1 MPKRRGKSAASKQQK
16 TPKSQIEGTVLIRA
30 CCVEAGATRP
40 KADDE
45 RFYHNKKKLERLLN
59 AKIICKEDDKENQSR
74 SKTGDERFHHNKEK
88 LERALN
94 AKIIC
99 KEDDKEDQS
108 QSKTG
113 DERFRHNKKKLER
126 ALNAKIICKENDKEE
141 QDDGEAI
148 MKKLDKWCKD
158 NTNYTRGM
166 KIVFSAYVL

>member
-74 SKTGDERFHHNKEK
+74 AKTGDERFHHNKEK
-88 LERALN
+88 LE
-94 AKIIC
+94 C
-99 KEDDKEDQS
+99 
-108 QSKTG
+108 
-113 DERFRHNKKKLER
+113 

>member
-16 TPKSQIEGTVLIRA
+16 TPKSQIEGTVLIGARY
-30 CCVEAGATRP
+30 VDGGATRS
-40 KADDE
+40 KTDDE

-59 AKIICKEDDKENQSR
+59 AKIICKEDDKEDQSR

-99 KEDDKEDQS
+99 KE
-108 QSKTG
+108 
-113 DERFRHNKKKLER
+113 
-126 ALNAKIICKENDKEE
+126 NDKEE
-141 QDDGEAI
+141 QDDAAAEEQDDDDAI
-148 MKKLDKWCKD
+148 MKKLDKLFNPPSGCNRCKD
-158 NTNYTRGM
+158 RTNYTRGM

>member
-16 TPKSQIEGTVLIRA
+16 TPKSEIKGAVLIGA
-30 CCVEAGATRP
+30 SYVDGATRS
-40 KADDE
+40 KTDDE

-59 AKIICKEDDKENQSR
+59 AKIICKEDDKEDQSR

-99 KEDDKEDQS
+99 KENDAEDQ
-108 QSKTG
+108 
-113 DERFRHNKKKLER
+113 DDAIAE
-126 ALNAKIICKENDKEE
+126 D
-141 QDDGEAI
+141 QDDDAI
-148 MKKLDKWCKD
+148 MKKLDKLFNPPSGCNRCKD
-158 NTNYTRGM
+158 RTNYTRGM

>member
-59 AKIICKEDDKENQSR
+59 AKIICKEDDKEDQSR

-99 KEDDKEDQS
+99 KENDKEDQ
-108 QSKTG
+108 
-113 DERFRHNKKKLER
+113 DDAIAE
-126 ALNAKIICKENDKEE
+126 D
-141 QDDGEAI
+141 QDDDAI
-148 MKKLDKWCKD
+148 MKKLDKLFNPPSGCNRCKD
-158 NTNYTRGM
+158 RTNYTRGM

>member
-99 KEDDKEDQS
+99 KE
-108 QSKTG
+108 
-113 DERFRHNKKKLER
+113 
-126 ALNAKIICKENDKEE
+126 NDKEE

>member
-1 MPKRRGKSAASKQQK
+1 MPKRRGKSAASKHQK
-16 TPKSQIEGTVLIRA
+16 TPKSEIKETVLIGGRY
-30 CCVEAGATRP
+30 VDGATRS
-40 KADDE
+40 KTDDE
-45 RFYHNKKKLERLLN
+45 RFWHNKK
-59 AKIICKEDDKENQSR
+59 
-74 SKTGDERFHHNKEK
+74 K

-108 QSKTG
+108 RSKTG

-141 QDDGEAI
+141 QDDAAAEEQDDDDAI
-148 MKKLDKWCKD
+148 MKKLDKLFNPPSGCNMCKD
-158 NTNYTRGM
+158 RTNYTRGM

>member
-1 MPKRRGKSAASKQQK
+1 MPKRRGKSAASKHQK
-16 TPKSQIEGTVLIRA
+16 TPKSEIKGAVLISTRY
-30 CCVEAGATRP
+30 VDGATRS
-40 KADDE
+40 KTDDE
-45 RFYHNKKKLERLLN
+45 RFCHNKK
-59 AKIICKEDDKENQSR
+59 
-74 SKTGDERFHHNKEK
+74 K

-99 KEDDKEDQS
+99 KEDDAEDQS
-108 QSKTG
+108 RSKTG

-141 QDDGEAI
+141 QDDAEAI

>member
-59 AKIICKEDDKENQSR
+59 AKIICKEDDNEDQSR
-74 SKTGDERFHHNKEK
+74 SKTGDERFHHNKE
-88 LERALN
+88 
-94 AKIIC
+94 
-99 KEDDKEDQS
+99 
-108 QSKTG
+108 
-113 DERFRHNKKKLER
+113 KLER

>member
-1 MPKRRGKSAASKQQK
+1 MPKRRGKGKSTASKHQK
-16 TPKSQIEGTVLIRA
+16 TPKSETLRNIKGPVLITTRY
-30 CCVEAGATRP
+30 VDDATRF
-40 KADDE
+40 KTDDE

-59 AKIICKEDDKENQSR
+59 AKIICKEDDKEDQSR
-74 SKTGDERFHHNKEK
+74 SKTGDERFHHNKE
-88 LERALN
+88 
-94 AKIIC
+94 
-99 KEDDKEDQS
+99 
-108 QSKTG
+108 
-113 DERFRHNKKKLER
+113 KLER

>member
-16 TPKSQIEGTVLIRA
+16 TPKSQFEGTVLIRA
-30 CCVEAGATRP
+30 CCVDAGATRP
-40 KADDE
+40 KEDGE

-59 AKIICKEDDKENQSR
+59 AKIICKEDDKEDQSR
-74 SKTGDERFHHNKEK
+74 SKTGDERFHHNKE
-88 LERALN
+88 
-94 AKIIC
+94 
-99 KEDDKEDQS
+99 
-108 QSKTG
+108 
-113 DERFRHNKKKLER
+113 KLER

>member
-30 CCVEAGATRP
+30 CCVEGGATRP

-59 AKIICKEDDKENQSR
+59 AKIICKEDDKEDQSR
-74 SKTGDERFHHNKEK
+74 SKTGDKRFHHNKE
-88 LERALN
+88 
-94 AKIIC
+94 
-99 KEDDKEDQS
+99 
-108 QSKTG
+108 
-113 DERFRHNKKKLER
+113 KLER

>member
-16 TPKSQIEGTVLIRA
+16 TPKSQFEGTVLIRA
-30 CCVEAGATRP
+30 SCAGAKATRP
-40 KADDE
+40 KEDGE
-45 RFYHNKKKLERLLN
+45 RIYHNKKKLERLLN
-59 AKIICKEDDKENQSR
+59 AKIICKEDDKEDQSR
-74 SKTGDERFHHNKEK
+74 SKTGDERFH
-88 LERALN
+88 
-94 AKIIC
+94 
-99 KEDDKEDQS
+99 
-108 QSKTG
+108 
-113 DERFRHNKKKLER
+113 HNKKKLER

>member
-1 MPKRRGKSAASKQQK
+1 MGHGHINKATANISSRSAKMPKRRGKSAASKQQK
-16 TPKSQIEGTVLIRA
+16 TPKSQMEGTVLIRA

-59 AKIICKEDDKENQSR
+59 AKIICKEDDKEDQSR

-99 KEDDKEDQS
+99 KE
-108 QSKTG
+108 
-113 DERFRHNKKKLER
+113 
-126 ALNAKIICKENDKEE
+126 NDKEE
-141 QDDGEAI
+141 QDDAT
-148 MKKLDKWCKD
+148 MKKPEKLFNPPSGCIKCKD
-158 NTNYTRGM
+158 RTNYTRGM

>member
-16 TPKSQIEGTVLIRA
+16 TPKSQIEGTVLIGARY
-30 CCVEAGATRP
+30 VDGGATRP

-59 AKIICKEDDKENQSR
+59 AKIICKEDDKEDQSR

-99 KEDDKEDQS
+99 KE
-108 QSKTG
+108 
-113 DERFRHNKKKLER
+113 
-126 ALNAKIICKENDKEE
+126 NDKEE
-141 QDDGEAI
+141 QDDAAAEEQDDDDAI
-148 MKKLDKWCKD
+148 MKKLDKLFNPPSGCIKCKD
-158 NTNYTRGM
+158 RTNYTRGM

>member
-1 MPKRRGKSAASKQQK
+1 M
-16 TPKSQIEGTVLIRA
+16 EGTVLIRA

-99 KEDDKEDQS
+99 KE
-108 QSKTG
+108 
-113 DERFRHNKKKLER
+113 
-126 ALNAKIICKENDKEE
+126 NDKEE
-141 QDDGEAI
+141 QPLHAEAI
-148 MKKLDKWCKD
+148 IKRLDQWCKD
-158 NTNYTRGM
+158 NTNYNRGR

>member
-16 TPKSQIEGTVLIRA
+16 TPKSEIKEAVLIGARY
-30 CCVEAGATRP
+30 VDGATRS
-40 KADDE
+40 KTDDE
-45 RFYHNKKKLERLLN
+45 RFWHNKK
-59 AKIICKEDDKENQSR
+59 
-74 SKTGDERFHHNKEK
+74 K

-108 QSKTG
+108 RSKTS
-113 DERFRHNKKKLER
+113 DERFHHNKEKLER